1 MPTVASVNLQT
12 LHEFLGAFCS
22 SCVGCLPDQ
31 EDAMTDDSTPKPS
44 DNVRVKSE
52 PADRTEDGFGKG
64 EGYSGDEYDSAD
76 HAAER
81 HLQNRDGARNAGAD
95 EAADGRDIPLEAG
108 KRAYIDNKTGEVH
121 GSGSSA
127 GGGNPGEDI
136 DLDTS
141 RSGPEE

>member
-1 MPTVASVNLQT
+1 
-12 LHEFLGAFCS
+12 
-22 SCVGCLPDQ
+22 
-31 EDAMTDDSTPKPS
+31 MTDDSTPKPS
-44 DNVRVKSE
+44 DNVRVKS
-52 PADRTEDGFGKG
+52 AAANRNEDGFGKG
-64 EGYSGDEYDSAD
+64 KGYSGDEYDSAN

-81 HLQNRDGARNAGAD
+81 HLQQRDGAHNAGAG
-95 EAADGRDIPLEAG
+95 EPADGRDIPPEAG

>member
-1 MPTVASVNLQT
+1 
-12 LHEFLGAFCS
+12 
-22 SCVGCLPDQ
+22 
-31 EDAMTDDSTPKPS
+31 MTNDSTPRPN
-44 DNVRVKSE
+44 DNVRVKSQS
-52 PADRTEDGFGKG
+52 ADRNKNGFGKG
-64 EGYSGDEYDSAD
+64 KGYSGDEYDSAN

-81 HLQNRDGARNAGAD
+81 NLQKRDGAPKEGAG
-95 EAADGRDIPLEAG
+95 EAADGRDIPPEAG

-127 GGGNPGEDI
+127 GGGNAGEDI

>member
-1 MPTVASVNLQT
+1 MNDKNAPEPV
-12 LHEFLGAFCS
+12 
-22 SCVGCLPDQ
+22 
-31 EDAMTDDSTPKPS
+31 
-44 DNVRVKSE
+44 DNVRVKSSA
-52 PADRTEDGFGKG
+52 ADRTADGFGKG
-64 EGYSGDEYDSAD
+64 DGYSGDEYDSVD

-81 HLQNRDGARNAGAD
+81 HLQNRDRAPQAG
-95 EAADGRDIPLEAG
+95 EGEPADGRDIPPEAG

>member
-1 MPTVASVNLQT
+1 
-12 LHEFLGAFCS
+12 
-22 SCVGCLPDQ
+22 
-31 EDAMTDDSTPKPS
+31 MTERNTPEPV
-44 DNVRVKSE
+44 DNVSIKSGD
-52 PADRTEDGFGKG
+52 ADRTADGFGKG

-81 HLQNRDGARNAGAD
+81 HLQNRDGAHDAGAD
-95 EAADGRDIPLEAG
+95 EAADGRDIPPEAG